1 MRQYTVYSPQNTVII
16 CFKLISVSC
25 ILSTDFKMFRMMAKS
40 KIQLAKITNK
50 NLNYLGSIK
59 IDRTLMD
66 LADIYP
72 YEIVLIVNKTTGAR
86 FETYVLEGK
95 RNSGQI
101 ELNGGAARLGEI
113 GDELIIISN
122 EFVDEEKAK
131 KYKPKLVFLNSK
143 NKPIKR
149 K

>member
-1 MRQYTVYSPQNTVII
+1 
-16 CFKLISVSC
+16 
-25 ILSTDFKMFRMMAKS
+25 MFRKLAKS
-40 KIQLAKITNK
+40 KLQLAKITGK

-59 IDRTLMD
+59 IDRSLMD

-72 YEIVLIVNKTTGAR
+72 YEIVLVVNKTTGAR

-95 RNSGQI
+95 KKSGMI

-113 GDELIIISN
+113 GDELIIISF

-131 KYKPKLVFLNSK
+131 IYKPKIIFLNAK
-143 NKPIKR
+143 NKPIK
-149 K
+149 KLKLH

>member
-1 MRQYTVYSPQNTVII
+1 
-16 CFKLISVSC
+16 
-25 ILSTDFKMFRMMAKS
+25 MAKS
-40 KIQLAKITNK
+40 KLQLAKITGK

-59 IDRTLMD
+59 IDRKLMD

-72 YEIVLIVNKTTGAR
+72 YEIVLVVNKTTGSR

-95 RNSGQI
+95 KNSGVI
-101 ELNGGAARLGEI
+101 ELNGGAARLGEV

-131 KYKPKLVFLNSK
+131 KYRPKLVFLNAE
-143 NKPIKR
+143 NKPIK

>member
-1 MRQYTVYSPQNTVII
+1 
-16 CFKLISVSC
+16 
-25 ILSTDFKMFRMMAKS
+25 MFRMMAKS
-40 KIQLAKITNK
+40 KIQLAKVTGK

-59 IDRTLMD
+59 IDRKLMD
-66 LADIYP
+66 LADIFP
-72 YEIVLIVNKTTGAR
+72 YEIVLVVNKTTGAR

-95 RNSGQI
+95 KNSGCI

-122 EFVDEEKAK
+122 EYVEEGKAR
-131 KYKPKLVFLNSK
+131 KYKPELVFLNGK
-143 NKPIKR
+143 NKPLR